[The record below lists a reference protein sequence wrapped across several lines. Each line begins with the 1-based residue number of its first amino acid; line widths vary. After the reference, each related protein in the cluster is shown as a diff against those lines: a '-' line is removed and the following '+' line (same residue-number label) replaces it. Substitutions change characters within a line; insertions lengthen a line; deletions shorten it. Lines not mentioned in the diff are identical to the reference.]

1 MIIMIAMTLIQFIR
15 LLMFIWRLIANQWS
29 SEGWVWYRIST
40 DFTNYLLGVI
50 ALVLIIQWHQTYRVL
65 NNPIDA
71 LQTFEK
77 NWARVAQLAL
87 IATYTIF
94 IVFDVIVV
102 IIDASTQAEDQ
113 KFIDSIYEMLE
124 CIQAILNAGDP
135 KRDLPAELRG
145 ALCLVLNADLE
156 EQGAAGLAYV
166 PGDYFLLG
174 DAADADA

>member
-29 SEGWVWYRIST
+29 SKVWAWYRIST

-50 ALVLIIQWHQTYRVL
+50 ALVLIVQWHQTYRVL

-102 IIDASTQAEDQ
+102 IIDAKNQ
-113 KFIDSIYEMLE
+113 
-124 CIQAILNAGDP
+124 
-135 KRDLPAELRG
+135 
-145 ALCLVLNADLE
+145 V
-156 EQGAAGLAYV
+156 
-166 PGDYFLLG
+166 
-174 DAADADA
+174 